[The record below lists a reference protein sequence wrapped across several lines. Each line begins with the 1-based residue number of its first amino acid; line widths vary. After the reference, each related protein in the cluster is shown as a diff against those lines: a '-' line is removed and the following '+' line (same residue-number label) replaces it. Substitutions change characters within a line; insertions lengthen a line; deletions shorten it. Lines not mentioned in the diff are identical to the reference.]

1 MRGTRKAPLP
11 CHCPTLGVPDALAHA
26 LPCASVSLQCQA
38 GGGGGGPAPRCS
50 CRGGCLR
57 DPGWGPELLPGPAAA
72 PAPPLEGMLPAPAP
86 QAATAVY
93 PGPPSCPP
101 TAPPVPFGEGRS
113 SCPPR
118 HPGDVR
124 DGVPR
129 DTASCSPRGEGS
141 WLERVCSPPPPP
153 PPGTGSGQALA
164 ACGVGGRRRRWW
176 RVCGAAA
183 GSSGSC
189 AGGSRSCPQMSP
201 CPQGAAELNAA
212 RAAAPAS
219 PHAGQTRATSLLGAA
234 WDCRRP
240 ARHRP
245 HAVHMVAN
253 APRS

>member
-153 PPGTGSGQALA
+153 RQGRGQARPWLPVA
-164 ACGVGGRRRRWW
+164 
-176 RVCGAAA
+176 
-183 GSSGSC
+183 SG
-189 AGGSRSCPQMSP
+189 AGGGGGGGFAVPR
-201 CPQGAAELNAA
+201 
-212 RAAAPAS
+212 RAAAA
-219 PHAGQTRATSLLGAA
+219 HAQAA
-234 WDCRRP
+234 P
-240 ARHRP
+240 ARVLR
-245 HAVHMVAN
+245 
-253 APRS
+253 